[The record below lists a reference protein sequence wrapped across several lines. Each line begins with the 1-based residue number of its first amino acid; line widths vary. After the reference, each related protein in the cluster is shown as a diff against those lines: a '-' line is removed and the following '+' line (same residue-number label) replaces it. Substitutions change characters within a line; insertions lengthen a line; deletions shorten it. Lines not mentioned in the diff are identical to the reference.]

1 MGNTK
6 KIGEMICKGESLN
19 SLTRKLNDAGKN
31 SDAISVLREYNSPED
46 FLKSHN
52 PDVGILLSPLGMR
65 KICTLRSHKL
75 SAISGAYGDATPI
88 AWIGIQIS
96 SVLSFSGIS
105 NPDEKP
111 IKDCARI
118 ILTNYHFLTAAEL
131 MYFFARLK
139 AGDYGKLYN
148 STDMMQITVALSVFC
163 KKRWDEIVSIEEDKI
178 KRAQKKE
185 IEKGRNECVS
195 REEYLSIKRLADKGD
210 KEALRKLSKQ

>member
-1 MGNTK
+1 MK
-6 KIGEMICKGESLN
+6 KQNG
-19 SLTRKLNDAGKN
+19 AGKN
-31 SDAISVLREYNSPED
+31 SDAFSVLKEYNSPED

-52 PDVGILLSPLGMR
+52 PDVGILLSPLGLR
-65 KICTLRSHKL
+65 EVCSLRSHKL
-75 SAISGAYGDATPI
+75 FAISSAYGEATPI
-88 AWIGIQIS
+88 AWICIHIS

-105 NPDEKP
+105 NPRENA
-111 IKDCARI
+111 IKECAMI
-118 ILTNYHFLTAAEL
+118 ILTNYYFLTAAEL

-139 AGDYGKLYN
+139 VGDYGKLYN

-178 KRAQKKE
+178 KRAQEKE

-210 KEALRKLSKQ
+210 EEALRKLSKQ